1 MKRLLAIVRHPIL
14 YFWVRME
21 SERMV
26 LLHAACTMLG
36 GIEKPT
42 VWDID
47 RIHEKMNMALH
58 IFHNDASIRKWFK
71 DKRSV
76 GAGLKWT
83 LFLSRFKQLNVTR
96 DDVRRLIDLF
106 NNAVNVL
113 SKKNVTIDDVV
124 AVHRIMA
131 MSFEKYV

>member
-1 MKRLLAIVRHPIL
+1 MKKLLAILRHPIL
-14 YFWVRME
+14 YFWIRME

-36 GIEKPT
+36 LDKPT

-47 RIHEKMNMALH
+47 RIHEKINECLFT
-58 IFHNDASIRKWFK
+58 FHNSPEMRKWFK
-71 DKRSV
+71 SLPSINASLR
-76 GAGLKWT
+76 WT
-83 LFLSRFKQLNVTR
+83 MFMSRFKCLAVTR

-113 SKKNVTIDDVV
+113 SKENVTIEDVV
-124 AVHRIMA
+124 AVHRVMA
-131 MSFEKYV
+131 MSFEKFV